1 MALLAIATLL
11 LNNCLVYSSPISYA
25 GHGAGSDSRGGA
37 IDFSVDDTGSS
48 LHVYREHSPGLTLR
62 KDVVKGSRTPSTTAH
77 DVIFLVKQRN
87 MDELTRILHDISDP
101 RSENYGNHMT
111 SSEIIDLTS
120 NPESHDETV
129 AYLTAAGA
137 TIVLVEHA
145 GGSITARAP
154 ISLWESMLNTEF
166 FTYSMSIEH
175 AVVHD
180 VEDPTATSFSFV
192 RTEKYSVPI
201 GLDAHVAHVMNTVQL
216 PELRTSKAPPIRYPV
231 NEKAKSSRFSTD
243 SLLIGGYLTP
253 QSIINLY
260 NIDNTTGHPRAIQA
274 AYETVGQAYA
284 PEDTDMFQDVMR
296 IQKRSVIASYGNK
309 SVSAAWCKASGYT
322 ICAES
327 NIDLQYMMGLANTPT
342 IHWYTDKPMAWYL
355 FALVYAPKQ
364 PPLVISMSYG
374 SEERYL
380 SISEYSTFE
389 NAAKMLGVMGVTV
402 LASAGDD
409 GVSPQAARRDAAQCK
424 YMPFY
429 PASCPYVI
437 SVGATQV
444 HLKSKSLSSSSNY
457 TIFIS
462 LPQSPNDLFCS
473 TFRALKNELLKLFVK
488 IIAVEELRVEAGC
501 RLYIPC
507 QLGKRLT

>member
-101 RSENYGNHMT
+101 KSENYGNHMT

-231 NEKAKSSRFSTD
+231 DEKAKSSRFSTD
-243 SLLIGGYLTP
+243 SLIIGGYLTP

-274 AYETVGQAYA
+274 AYETVGQAYS
-284 PEDTDMFQDVMR
+284 PEDTVMFQDVMR

-309 SVSAAWCKASGYT
+309 SVSAEWCKASGYT

-374 SEERYL
+374 SEEQYM
-380 SISEYSTFE
+380 SVSEYNTFE
-389 NAAKMLGVMGVTV
+389 ESAKKLSVMGVTILV
-402 LASAGDD
+402 AAGDD
-409 GVSPQAARRDAAQCK
+409 GAAPHTARNNEANCK
-424 YMPFY
+424 YMPMF
-429 PASCPYVI
+429 PTSCPYVI

-444 HLKSKSLSSSSNY
+444 YNISATMNMNDYLVVSYKSIYSLILLHQTLLSGR
-457 TIFIS
+457 
-462 LPQSPNDLFCS
+462 QQWCS
-473 TFRALKNELLKLFVK
+473 
-488 IIAVEELRVEAGC
+488 
-501 RLYIPC
+501 
-507 QLGKRLT
+507 

>member
-1 MALLAIATLL
+1 MHA
-11 LNNCLVYSSPISYA
+11 
-25 GHGAGSDSRGGA
+25 H
-37 IDFSVDDTGSS
+37 
-48 LHVYREHSPGLTLR
+48 RERSPGLLSHD
-62 KDVVKGSRTPSTTAH
+62 DVVKGQRAHASTSH
-77 DVIFLVKQRN
+77 DVIFVVKKRN
-87 MDELTRILHDISDP
+87 MDELTRILHDVSDP
-101 RSENYGNHMT
+101 TSQNYGNHMT
-111 SSEIIDLTS
+111 RDEIIKLTS
-120 NPESHDETV
+120 NPESKDEIM
-129 AYLTAAGA
+129 AYLKAAGA
-137 TIVLVEHA
+137 TVTLVSHA
-145 GGSITARAP
+145 GESITASAS
-154 ISLWESMLNTEF
+154 IGVWERMFNTEF
-166 FTYSMSIEH
+166 FTYTLPES
-175 AVVHD
+175 VVDSTTPSSRNAANLH
-180 VEDPTATSFSFV
+180 TFV
-192 RTEKYSVPI
+192 RTEEYSVPLA
-201 GLDAHVAHVMNTVQL
+201 LDSHVDFVMNTVQL
-216 PELRTSKAPPIRYPV
+216 PQLRSSKIPYIKV
-231 NEKAKSSRFSTD
+231 NPSDLPSGSSRFNLETEV
-243 SLLIGGYLTP
+243 IPNFVTP
-253 QSIINLY
+253 QVINNIY
-260 NIDNTTGHPRAIQA
+260 NIESNTGHPRATQA
-274 AYETVGQAYA
+274 AYETVEQLFSEGDLTQ
-284 PEDTDMFQDVMR
+284 FQKTFKLPIR
-296 IQKRSVIASYGNK
+296 AINASYGGHL
-309 SVSAAWCKASGYT
+309 ATPEFCKASGYS
-322 ICAES
+322 ICAEG
-327 NIDLQYMMGLANTPT
+327 NLDIMYMLSIADTPT
-342 IHWYTDKPMAWYL
+342 IHWYSDLPMAWFLYDI
-355 FALVYAPKQ
+355 VYAPKT